1 MHLAIEQVAKSFGPV
16 VALDNVSL
24 GVDAGEFVCLLGPSG
39 CGKTTLLR
47 IIAGLLTMDSGRLTL
62 AGRDLT
68 QVPARLRGFGIV
80 FQSYSL
86 FPNMSVAA
94 NIGYGL
100 KLRGTASAD
109 IAKRV
114 QDLLTLIKLPQ
125 IADRYPWELSG
136 GQQRRVALARAI
148 AANPALLLLDEPLSA
163 LDAKVRAELREEI
176 RDLQRR
182 LGIPTVMVTH
192 DQEEALTLADRIV
205 CMSRGRIE
213 QAGSPADLYARPA
226 TRFVADFM
234 GVSNLIEPAKV
245 SAVLPQMM
253 QDYPGGDYLLCLRP
267 EHLGLRPGT
276 LGKVVS
282 TSFLGNIS
290 RLKLDT
296 PLGLLVAELP
306 GHTGFVPGDGVDIL
320 PEPAHGAWVAA

>member
-24 GVDAGEFVCLLGPSG
+24 GVGAGEFVCLLGPSG

-47 IIAGLLTMDSGRLTL
+47 IIAGLLTMDSGRLIL

-100 KLRGTASAD
+100 KLRGTPAAD

-114 QDLLTLIKLPQ
+114 NDLLALIKLPQ

-136 GQQRRVALARAI
+136 GQQQRVALARAI
-148 AANPALLLLDEPLSA
+148 AADPALLLLDEPLSA

-205 CMSRGRIE
+205 CMSKGRIE
-213 QAGSPADLYARPA
+213 QAGTPADLYARPT

-234 GVSNLIEPAKV
+234 GVSNLIQPSTL
-245 SAVLPQMM
+245 SALLPQMM
-253 QDYPGGDYLLCLRP
+253 QGYPGGDHLLCLRP
-267 EHLGLRPGT
+267 EHLAVRPGT

-282 TSFLGNIS
+282 TTFLGNIT

-296 PLGLLVAELP
+296 PLGMLVAELP
-306 GHTGFVPGDGVDIL
+306 GQASFAPGDGIDIA
-320 PEPAHGAWVAA
+320 PDPAHGAWVVA